1 VNVKL
6 LLDENISPKLAAVL
20 CGEGIDAC
28 SARDRGLLRATD
40 PEVFARAFAEERIVV
55 TANVRD
61 FEKLARSCE
70 LHAGMILFESGD
82 LLRQEQLDL
91 IRRAVVAITE
101 RGDLVNT
108 ALRVALDGAM
118 TFEQMPSPS

>member
-1 VNVKL
+1 LPGRSRK
-6 LLDENISPKLAAVL
+6 
-20 CGEGIDAC
+20 
-28 SARDRGLLRATD
+28 
-40 PEVFARAFAEERIVV
+40 ERIVV

-101 RGDLVNT
+101 RGDFVNT